1 MQIHNQTPTLTCE
14 GALSDLVL
22 QAARKA
28 IPTDV
33 DKLITLQDCGQLNRP
48 LMPLLVGLID
58 AAKTTA
64 DAIADNAWDSG
75 RPMPK
80 ELAAGLIGDLR
91 IAMQSIQQA
100 TEAY

>member
-1 MQIHNQTPTLTCE
+1 MQIHNQTPTLACE

-33 DKLITLQDCGQLNRP
+33 DKLITLQDCGERNQP

-58 AAKTTA
+58 AVKVTA
-64 DAIADNAWDSG
+64 NAIADNAWDSG
-75 RPMPK
+75 SSVPK
-80 ELAAGLIGDLR
+80 DLAAELIGDLR
-91 IAMQSIQQA
+91 ECMQFVQQA
-100 TEAY
+100 TEAF